1 MVGGGGGGFRRGE
14 GDKMEGVRGGRVMLI
29 SGVLARRKAANITH
43 DMRANQGFHPLFVY
57 ILQLVYTLYIC
68 TLVQYTLR
76 QVGEIDFYHAPNK
89 KDVYVILFF

>member
-1 MVGGGGGGFRRGE
+1 
-14 GDKMEGVRGGRVMLI
+14 MLI
-29 SGVLARRKAANITH
+29 SGVLARRKAANATH